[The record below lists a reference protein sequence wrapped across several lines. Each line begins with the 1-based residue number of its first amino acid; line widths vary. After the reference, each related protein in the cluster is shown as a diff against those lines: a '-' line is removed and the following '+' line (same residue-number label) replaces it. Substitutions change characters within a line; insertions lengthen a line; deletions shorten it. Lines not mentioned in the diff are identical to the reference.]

1 MKLRISGRARARI
14 RRQDEWWR
22 SHRSDAPELFKQE
35 LATALLAS
43 YERRKCVNST
53 ARSRANLS
61 DGRDDAYSGSSNGDP
76 GWMGYGEPSSSQL
89 STAQYYGDGYPGCS
103 YSWAPASCVS
113 NTAFGQTS
121 AGIGTS
127 RQLPDPGDGNFYTY
141 FKTNIDNSPGQSGGP
156 FYRTDNILQGI
167 VIVRGLRHLH
177 EQ

>member
-1 MKLRISGRARARI
+1 
-14 RRQDEWWR
+14 
-22 SHRSDAPELFKQE
+22 
-35 LATALLAS
+35 
-43 YERRKCVNST
+43 
-53 ARSRANLS
+53 
-61 DGRDDAYSGSSNGDP
+61 
-76 GWMGYGEPSSSQL
+76 MGYGEPSSSQL

-167 VIVRGLRHLH
+167 VITEDCGTCTSSDNYPNGVRSMTPWLH
-177 EQ
+177 GFISAQRTAYP